1 MVRPKVLMIDDDS
14 DHLTI
19 CRLGLVKAGF
29 EFCAVDHIADFDELT
44 ETIAHFFPDII
55 FVDHEMPNFKGNQVI
70 TRLRSE
76 ALTAALPIIY
86 FSGNDNLPEL
96 ARSSE
101 ADGFLRKPF
110 NLHHLIDLINDFLER
125 RTDSEE
131 RATA

>member
-1 MVRPKVLMIDDDS
+1 
-14 DHLTI
+14 
-19 CRLGLVKAGF
+19 
-29 EFCAVDHIADFDELT
+29 
-44 ETIAHFFPDII
+44 
-55 FVDHEMPNFKGNQVI
+55 MPNFKGNQVI